1 MLKGF
6 YNLTSGMIT
15 QQRYLNVVSNN
26 ITNISTAGYKE
37 ERYVGTTFGDAVY
50 DRIGESIP
58 QSTTVGP
65 QSYILTTS
73 NIYTNY
79 EQGVPEPTG
88 LPLDFAIQGD
98 GFFAVQQEDG
108 QVAYTRSGSF
118 SLDEEGYLC
127 LPGQGRVLDPN
138 GQEILLGTDRVTG
151 DGFGRIYTE
160 EGNGYL
166 GQVGV
171 YNIEDTETLEHN
183 DQGLFTGVEGTAM
196 DTPQVYWGY
205 LERSNVDMV
214 KQMTEM
220 LTCQRSLQSAAEVL
234 KMYDTLID
242 KATTS
247 LGQI

>member
-6 YNLTSGMIT
+6 YNLTSGMLT
-15 QQRYLNVVSNN
+15 QQRNLNVVSNN

-37 ERYVGTTFGDAVY
+37 ERYVGTTFGEVLY
-50 DRIGESIP
+50 DRIGDTQGQEVQI
-58 QSTTVGP
+58 GP

-73 NIYTNY
+73 DIYTNY
-79 EQGVPEPTG
+79 DQGVPEPTG
-88 LPLDFAIQGD
+88 LSLDFAIYGE

-108 QVAYTRSGSF
+108 EVAYTRVGSF

-127 LPGQGRVLDPN
+127 VPGQGRVLDPY
-138 GQEILLGTDRVTG
+138 GQEILLGTDRVKG
-151 DGFGRIYTE
+151 DSSGRIYTE

-166 GQVGV
+166 GQLGV
-171 YNIEDTETLEHN
+171 YTFDDTQTLEHN
-183 DQGLFTGVEGTAM
+183 DQGLFVGAEGTAM
-196 DTPQVYWGY
+196 DNPQIYWGY

-234 KMYDTLID
+234 KMYDQLINQ
-242 KATTS
+242 ATTD
-247 LGQI
+247 LGQV